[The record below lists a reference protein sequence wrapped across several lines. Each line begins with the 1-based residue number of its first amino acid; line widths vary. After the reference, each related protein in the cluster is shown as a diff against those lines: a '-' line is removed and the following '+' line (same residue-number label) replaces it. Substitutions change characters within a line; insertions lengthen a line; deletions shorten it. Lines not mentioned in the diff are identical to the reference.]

1 MRRESLHRFHNLHN
15 LYNGFLNTFLDNL
28 NVLIIAVIAL
38 SNRQT
43 LTEACRPRI
52 YMNGETPKETV
63 PIQAQVAQGWITS
76 VNSETRFRSNATLEV
91 IQFRRYQALISEG
104 VV

>member
-1 MRRESLHRFHNLHN
+1 MRRESLYS
-15 LYNGFLNTFLDNL
+15 LYNRFLNKFLDNL
-28 NVLIIAVIAL
+28 NVLIIAVNAL

-43 LTEACRPRI
+43 LTEACWPGI
-52 YMNGETPKETV
+52 YMNGETLRETV

-76 VNSETRFRSNATLEV
+76 VNSETRFRANATIEIL
-91 IQFRRYQALISEG
+91 QFRCYRALISEG